1 MEAWFAGSPLWV
13 NLLFFVLGVLL
24 ITKGADWFTDGA
36 VGVARV
42 TGIPKVVVGATLVS
56 LATTAPEFSVSVT
69 AAWLGHPATSVGNAV
84 GSTICN
90 VGLILAA
97 AALIAPVAL
106 AREDVAPKGAFMLGL
121 GVLLVLLGRDA
132 ELDRTEGLALFA
144 LVPVY
149 LWFGVRRAKRKKGAD
164 SGGAGEAAGERG
176 GRGVGLPFAAGALLV
191 VAGSVL
197 LVQNAAHLARAMGV
211 PELVIGLTLV
221 AVGTS
226 LPELVTA
233 VSASRRGHGDIAVG
247 NVIGANVL
255 NVAWVLGGASLV
267 APLGIDRQS
276 FVLDFPAML
285 LMMALFAALAWR
297 RRGVGR
303 GAGLVLL
310 CAYLCYLFLM
320 FAYFV

>member
-1 MEAWFAGSPLWV
+1 MEAWFAGSPLWA

-56 LATTAPEFSVSVT
+56 LATTAPEFSVSVM

-97 AALIAPVAL
+97 TTLIAPVAL
-106 AREDVAPKGAFMLGL
+106 DREDVAAKGAFMLGL

-144 LVPVY
+144 LVPFY
-149 LWFGVRRAKRKKGAD
+149 LWLGARRAKREKGAD
-164 SGGAGEAAGERG
+164 SGGAGEASG

-233 VSASRRGHGDIAVG
+233 VSASLRGHGDIAVG

-255 NVAWVLGGASLV
+255 NVAWVLGGAALV

-276 FVLDFPAML
+276 FVLDFPVML
-285 LMMALFAALAWR
+285 LMMALFASLAWW

-320 FAYFV
+320 FAHFV

>member
-1 MEAWFAGSPLWV
+1 MEAWFAGLPLWA
-13 NLLFFVLGVLL
+13 NLLLFSAGILV
-24 ITKGADWFTDGA
+24 IAKGADWFTAGA

-56 LATTAPEFSVSVT
+56 LATTAPEFSVSVI
-69 AAWLGHPATSVGNAV
+69 AAWLGHPATSMGNAV

-90 VGLILAA
+90 IGLILAVA
-97 AALIAPVAL
+97 SLIAPVAL
-106 AREDVAPKGAFMLGL
+106 AREDVAPEGAFMLAL

-132 ELDRTEGLALFA
+132 ELGAAEGLLLFVLALS
-144 LVPVY
+144 Y
-149 LWFGVRRAKRKKGAD
+149 LWFGMRRARRAN
-164 SGGAGEAAGERG
+164 SGSAGEAASEGGERG
-176 GRGVGLPFAAGALLV
+176 VGPRFAAGAALV

-233 VSASRRGHGDIAVG
+233 VSASLRGHGDIAVG
-247 NVIGANVL
+247 NVMGANVL
-255 NVAWVLGGASLV
+255 NIAWVLGGASLV
-267 APLGIDRQS
+267 APLGVERQS
-276 FVLDFPAML
+276 FVLDFPFML
-285 LMMALFAALAWR
+285 LLMLLFLSLALW

-303 GAGLVLL
+303 GAGFALL
-310 CAYLCYLFLM
+310 SAYAGYLFVM
-320 FAYFV
+320 FAYFA

>member
-1 MEAWFAGSPLWV
+1 MEAWFAGSPLWA

-56 LATTAPEFSVSVT
+56 LATTAPEFSVSVA

-90 VGLILAA
+90 LGLILAA

-106 AREDVAPKGAFMLGL
+106 DWKDVAPRGAFMIGL
-121 GVLLVLLGRDA
+121 GVLLVLLARDA

-144 LVPVY
+144 LVPLY
-149 LWFGVRRAKRKKGAD
+149 LWFGARRAKREKGAD
-164 SGGAGEAAGERG
+164 SGDAGEAAG
-176 GRGVGLPFAAGALLV
+176 GRGVGPPFAAGALLV

-233 VSASRRGHGDIAVG
+233 VSASLRGHGDIAVG

-276 FVLDFPAML
+276 FVLDFPVML
-285 LMMALFAALAWR
+285 LMMALFAAIAWR

-320 FAYFV
+320 FAYFA

>member
-1 MEAWFAGSPLWV
+1 MEAWFAGSPLWA

-56 LATTAPEFSVSVT
+56 LATTAPEFSVSVA

-90 VGLILAA
+90 LGLILAA

-106 AREDVAPKGAFMLGL
+106 DWKDVAPRGAFMIGL

-144 LVPVY
+144 LVPLY
-149 LWFGVRRAKRKKGAD
+149 LWFGARRAKREKGAD
-164 SGGAGEAAGERG
+164 SGGAGEASG
-176 GRGVGLPFAAGALLV
+176 GRGVGPPFAAGALLV

-233 VSASRRGHGDIAVG
+233 VSASLRGHGDIAVG

-276 FVLDFPAML
+276 FVLDFPVML
-285 LMMALFAALAWR
+285 LMMALFAAIAWR

-310 CAYLCYLFLM
+310 GAYLCYLFLM
-320 FAYFV
+320 FAYFA

>member
-1 MEAWFAGSPLWV
+1 MEAWFTGLPLWA
-13 NLLFFVLGVLL
+13 NLLLFSAGILV
-24 ITKGADWFTDGA
+24 IAKGADWFTAGA

-56 LATTAPEFSVSVT
+56 LATTAPEFSVSVI
-69 AAWLGHPATSVGNAV
+69 AAWLGHPATSMGNAV

-90 VGLILAA
+90 IGLILAVA
-97 AALIAPVAL
+97 SLIAPVAL
-106 AREDVAPKGAFMLGL
+106 AREDVAPEGVFMLAL

-132 ELDRTEGLALFA
+132 ELGAAEGLLLFVLALS
-144 LVPVY
+144 Y
-149 LWFGVRRAKRKKGAD
+149 LWFGMRRARRAN
-164 SGGAGEAAGERG
+164 SGSTGEAASEGGERG
-176 GRGVGLPFAAGALLV
+176 VGPRFAAGAALV

-233 VSASRRGHGDIAVG
+233 VSASLRGHGDIAVG
-247 NVIGANVL
+247 NVMGANVL
-255 NVAWVLGGASLV
+255 NIAWVLGGASLV
-267 APLGIDRQS
+267 APLGVERQS
-276 FVLDFPAML
+276 FVLDFPFML
-285 LMMALFAALAWR
+285 LLMLLFLSLALW

-303 GAGLVLL
+303 GAGFALL
-310 CAYLCYLFLM
+310 SAYAGYLFVM
-320 FAYFV
+320 FAYFA

>member
-1 MEAWFAGSPLWV
+1 MEAWFAGLPLWA
-13 NLLFFVLGVLL
+13 NLLLFSAGILV
-24 ITKGADWFTDGA
+24 IAKGADWFTAGA

-56 LATTAPEFSVSVT
+56 LATTAPEFSVSVI
-69 AAWLGHPATSVGNAV
+69 AAWLGHPATSMGNAV

-90 VGLILAA
+90 IGLILAVA
-97 AALIAPVAL
+97 SLIAPVAL
-106 AREDVAPKGAFMLGL
+106 AREDVAPEGAFMLAL

-132 ELDRTEGLALFA
+132 ELGAAEGLLLFVLALS
-144 LVPVY
+144 Y
-149 LWFGVRRAKRKKGAD
+149 LWFGMRRARRAN
-164 SGGAGEAAGERG
+164 SGSAGEAASEGGERG
-176 GRGVGLPFAAGALLV
+176 VGPRFAAGAALV

-233 VSASRRGHGDIAVG
+233 VSASLRGHGDIAVG
-247 NVIGANVL
+247 NVMGANVL
-255 NVAWVLGGASLV
+255 NIAWVLGGASLV
-267 APLGIDRQS
+267 APLGVERQS
-276 FVLDFPAML
+276 FVLDFPFML
-285 LMMALFAALAWR
+285 LLMLLFLSLALW

-303 GAGLVLL
+303 GAGFALL
-310 CAYLCYLFLM
+310 SAYAGYLFAM
-320 FAYFV
+320 FAYFA

>member
-1 MEAWFAGSPLWV
+1 MEAWFAGSPLWA

-90 VGLILAA
+90 LGLILAA

-106 AREDVAPKGAFMLGL
+106 DWKDVAPRGAFMIGL
-121 GVLLVLLGRDA
+121 GALLVLLARDA

-144 LVPVY
+144 LVPLY
-149 LWFGVRRAKRKKGAD
+149 LWFGARRAKREKGAD
-164 SGGAGEAAGERG
+164 SGGAGEAAG
-176 GRGVGLPFAAGALLV
+176 GRGVGPPFAAGALLV

-233 VSASRRGHGDIAVG
+233 VSASLRGHGDIAVG

-276 FVLDFPAML
+276 FVLDFPVML
-285 LMMALFAALAWR
+285 LMMALFAAIAWR

-310 CAYLCYLFLM
+310 GAYLCYLFLM
-320 FAYFV
+320 FAYFA

>member
-1 MEAWFAGSPLWV
+1 MEAWFAGLPLWA
-13 NLLFFVLGVLL
+13 NLLLFSAGILV
-24 ITKGADWFTDGA
+24 IAKGADWFTAGA

-56 LATTAPEFSVSVT
+56 LATTAPEFSVSVI
-69 AAWLGHPATSVGNAV
+69 AAWLGHPATSMGNAV

-90 VGLILAA
+90 IGLILAVA
-97 AALIAPVAL
+97 SLIAPVAL
-106 AREDVAPKGAFMLGL
+106 AREDVAPEGAFMLAL

-132 ELDRTEGLALFA
+132 ELGAAEGLVLFVLALS
-144 LVPVY
+144 Y
-149 LWFGVRRAKRKKGAD
+149 LWFGMRRARRAN
-164 SGGAGEAAGERG
+164 SGSAGEAASEGGERG
-176 GRGVGLPFAAGALLV
+176 VGPRFAAGAALV

-233 VSASRRGHGDIAVG
+233 VSASLRGHGDIAVG
-247 NVIGANVL
+247 NVMGANVL
-255 NVAWVLGGASLV
+255 NIAWVLGGASLV
-267 APLGIDRQS
+267 APLGVERQS
-276 FVLDFPAML
+276 FVLDFPFML
-285 LMMALFAALAWR
+285 LLMLLFLSLALW

-303 GAGLVLL
+303 GAGFALL
-310 CAYLCYLFLM
+310 SAYAGYLFVM
-320 FAYFV
+320 FAYFA